1 MLHLRRS
8 RGYLH
13 SNLLLEWGEV
23 NVGTISVVLAPI
35 TFVAEKV
42 SMMPCFRTLL
52 TMALAGVLGS
62 LWGCGKSA
70 PEQAAKSPEE
80 LLQIVILNADE
91 YRQEI
96 TDIDRLVFDE
106 KPFDKDRR
114 ALLATKLG
122 ELAARVKAAKDSH
135 FLEIEA
141 YEITRL
147 ADGFKNMPEQPLR
160 SQLPNQWMRIRNNLF
175 DDRSWFARSA
185 ADFEAA
191 PGGSQ

>member
-1 MLHLRRS
+1 
-8 RGYLH
+8 
-13 SNLLLEWGEV
+13 
-23 NVGTISVVLAPI
+23 
-35 TFVAEKV
+35 
-42 SMMPCFRTLL
+42 MMPCFRTLL
-52 TMALAGVLGS
+52 TMALAAALGS

-70 PEQAAKSPEE
+70 PRQPAKSLEE
-80 LLQIVILNADE
+80 TLEIVILNADE

-122 ELAARVKAAKDSH
+122 ELAERVKAAKDSH

-141 YEITRL
+141 YEIKRL
-147 ADGFKNMPEQPLR
+147 ADGSKNMPEKPLR

-175 DDRSWFARSA
+175 DDRNWFARSA
-185 ADFEAA
+185 ADLEPA
-191 PGGSQ
+191 PSGSQ

>member
-1 MLHLRRS
+1 
-8 RGYLH
+8 
-13 SNLLLEWGEV
+13 
-23 NVGTISVVLAPI
+23 
-35 TFVAEKV
+35 
-42 SMMPCFRTLL
+42 MMPCFRTLL
-52 TMALAGVLGS
+52 TMALAGALGS

-141 YEITRL
+141 YEIKKL
-147 ADGFKNMPEQPLR
+147 ADGSKNMPEQPLR

-185 ADFEAA
+185 ADLETA